1 MNLNTKQHNTENTLI
16 KLINADVN
24 APNNEQTQQSFSVIV
39 VIPHDVTP
47 IVIEGG
53 IKTMNNTT
61 SLHYTISVHQNR
73 PKKDT
78 TKLSQILYHF
88 IKTILLGLAD
98 KVKQYLLTD
107 TFADYFKN
115 GVKTI
120 LFIKRLLNWWE
131 YVLYV
136 FGRVNFDWQG
146 NEYIANIFNIFL

>member
-1 MNLNTKQHNTENTLI
+1 MKITKNFKNTLI
-16 KLINADVN
+16 KHTNADVN
-24 APNNEQTQQSFSVIV
+24 VNVPNNEHKQQSFSVIV
-39 VIPHDVTP
+39 VIPHDVTQ

-53 IKTMNNTT
+53 IKTTNNIT

-78 TKLSQILYHF
+78 TKLSQILYYF
-88 IKTILLGLAD
+88 IKTILLGLVD
-98 KVKQYLLTD
+98 KVKQYLLTS
-107 TFADYFKN
+107 TFEDYIKN

-136 FGRVNFDWQG
+136 FERVNFDWQG
-146 NEYIANIFNIFL
+146 NEYIANIFNIFLK

>member
-1 MNLNTKQHNTENTLI
+1 MIKKKYQHNTEYA
-16 KLINADVN
+16 LINADVN

-39 VIPHDVTP
+39 VIPHDVTQ

-53 IKTMNNTT
+53 IKTMNNIT

-98 KVKQYLLTD
+98 KVKQYLLTG
-107 TFADYFKN
+107 TFEDYIKN

-120 LFIKRLLNWWE
+120 LFIKRLLNWWKS
-131 YVLYV
+131 VLYIV
-136 FGRVNFDWQG
+136 ERLNFDWQG
-146 NEYIANIFNIFL
+146 IEYIFNIFL